1 MDQQF
6 YNQQP
11 NMQMNQMHQGG
22 QKKKGDGVGFGV
34 ASMVLGILSLLFFC
48 TGCNLLFIIL
58 AVIFGII
65 QLVKNEQKGFAI
77 TGLVTSGI
85 SLVLFMILIISVFA
99 STGSLDY
106 YDYYRD
112 YYDGSGDYD
121 DYDNNY
127 DYDYNDGGDGYD
139 YDYNDGNDY
148 DNGEDGC
155 YSDTPEHNGITE
167 MGCQIE
173 DAAE

>member
-1 MDQQF
+1 
-6 YNQQP
+6 
-11 NMQMNQMHQGG
+11 
-22 QKKKGDGVGFGV
+22 
-34 ASMVLGILSLLFFC
+34 
-48 TGCNLLFIIL
+48 
-58 AVIFGII
+58 
-65 QLVKNEQKGFAI
+65 
-77 TGLVTSGI
+77 
-85 SLVLFMILIISVFA
+85 MILMISVFA

-127 DYDYNDGGDGYD
+127 DYDYNNGDDGYD
-139 YDYNDGNDY
+139 YDYNDGIDY

-167 MGCQIE
+167 MGYQIE

>member
-6 YNQQP
+6 YYQQS
-11 NMQMNQMHQGG
+11 NMQMNQMQQGG

-85 SLVLFMILIISVFA
+85 SLVLFMILIISVFE
-99 STGSLDY
+99 STWSLDY

-127 DYDYNDGGDGYD
+127 DYDYNNGDDGYD
-139 YDYNDGNDY
+139 YDYNDGIDY

-167 MGCQIE
+167 MGYQIE

>member
-6 YNQQP
+6 YYQQS
-11 NMQMNQMHQGG
+11 NMQMNQMQQGG

-85 SLVLFMILIISVFA
+85 SLVLFMILIISVFE
-99 STGSLDY
+99 STWSLDY

-121 DYDNNY
+121 DYDTTY
-127 DYDYNDGGDGYD
+127 DYDYNNGDDGYD
-139 YDYNDGNDY
+139 YDYNDGIDY

-167 MGCQIE
+167 MGYQIE